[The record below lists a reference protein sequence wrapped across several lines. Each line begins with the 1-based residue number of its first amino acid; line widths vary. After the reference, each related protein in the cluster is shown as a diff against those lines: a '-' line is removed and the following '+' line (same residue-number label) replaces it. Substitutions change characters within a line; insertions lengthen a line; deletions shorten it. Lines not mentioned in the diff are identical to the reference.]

1 MLVRSRCVSACPA
14 GVDVPAYLALIAQ
27 GRYAEALAVHRDSN
41 PFVMICGRV
50 CPAFCEKRCR
60 RGDIDEPISIRQAK
74 RFMADRLFDVPW
86 LPPKMAPQKHIKVA
100 VVGAG
105 PCGLTAALRL
115 TQRGYDVTVF
125 ERMPRPGGMMTY
137 GIPAYR
143 LPREALFAEIEHI
156 WRAGVTFRQNMELGS
171 DFTIKSLKNE
181 GYAAVVLALGAHRS
195 RNLGVK
201 GEDKRGVYHA
211 VQMLRDIASG
221 DPPDLKGKRI
231 VVVGGGDTAMDA
243 ARSSWRLGAA
253 EVHVVYRR
261 ERGDM
266 PATREEIEGADE
278 EGVQFH
284 FLVNPTAVLGD
295 ERVTGIRLQQQ
306 RLGDYD
312 SSGRR
317 KPVPVPG
324 TEFDMP
330 CDLLIPAIGQITWV
344 EDESLGMHRKSTF
357 DVGKSFEINV
367 PGVFAAGDAVSGPAT
382 VIDAVAQGNK
392 AALAVDTWLTKGKV
406 ERVLYQPPWHTVP
419 QMFNLLDY
427 ADARRPSIQAIPVA
441 QRQASSFVEVEL
453 GLEEE
458 AAQAEARRCLRCDLE
473 WVQRQQET
481 E

>member
-1 MLVRSRCVSACPA
+1 
-14 GVDVPAYLALIAQ
+14 VDVPAYLSLIAQ
-27 GRYAEALAVHRDSN
+27 GRYAEALDVHRDAN
-41 PFVMICGRV
+41 PFALICGRV

-60 RGDIDEPISIRQAK
+60 RGDIDEPITIRQAK
-74 RFMADRLFDVPW
+74 RFMADKLFDIPW
-86 LPPKMAPQKHIKVA
+86 LPPKMAPQKHVKVA
-100 VVGAG
+100 VIGAG

-125 ERMPRPGGMMTY
+125 ERMPLPGGMMTY

-181 GYAAVVLALGAHRS
+181 GYAAIVLALGAHRS

-201 GEDKRGVYHA
+201 GEDKKGVYHA
-211 VQMLRDIASG
+211 VQMLRDIASSE
-221 DPPDLKGKRI
+221 PPDLKGKRI

-261 ERGDM
+261 ERADM
-266 PATREEIEGADE
+266 PATHEEVDGAFE

-284 FLVNPTAVLGD
+284 FLVNPTAILGD

-367 PGVFAAGDAVSGPAT
+367 PGVFAAGDAVSGPGT
-382 VIDAVAQGNK
+382 VVQSVGHGNLVAQ
-392 AALAVDTWLTKGKV
+392 AVDAYLTTGQLSEVYVKPK
-406 ERVLYQPPWHTVP
+406 RHDIP
-419 QMFNLLDY
+419 QLFNLDDY
-427 ADARRPSIQAIPVA
+427 ADARRPHAVMLSPEA
-441 QRQASSFVEVEL
+441 RHTRSGRFDEVEML
-453 GLEEE
+453 LDEHAVQEECK
-458 AAQAEARRCLRCDLE
+458 RCLRCDLE
-473 WVQRQQET
+473 WLERIGEPMP
-481 E
+481 